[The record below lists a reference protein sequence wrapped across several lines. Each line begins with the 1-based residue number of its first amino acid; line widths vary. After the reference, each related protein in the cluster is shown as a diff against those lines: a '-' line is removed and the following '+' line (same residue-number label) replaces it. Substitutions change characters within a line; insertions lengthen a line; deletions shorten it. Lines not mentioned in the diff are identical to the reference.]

1 MLIPESLLKLMSPAD
16 RRQFGRAGWSMADV
30 QERVDLRLERKEHN
44 IVTAWCR
51 RHEIPCV
58 HSATHKRPTN
68 NIGLPDFIILY
79 ANHALPGEMK
89 IGRRKL
95 SESQQRMVAELRAAR
110 TDVQIWPSATAA
122 IQAIQAW
129 LESLG
134 WQKTL

>member
-1 MLIPESLLKLMSPAD
+1 MSAAD
-16 RRQFGRAGWSMADV
+16 RKAYGKAGWTTAEV

-44 IVTAWCR
+44 IVIAWCS

-79 ANHALPGEMK
+79 RNHALPGEMK

-95 SESQQRMVAELRAAR
+95 SEGQQRMVAELRAAG
-110 TDVQIWPSATAA
+110 TDVQIWYSATEA
-122 IQAIQAW
+122 IQAIETW
-129 LESLG
+129 LQSLG
-134 WQKTL
+134 WRKSL